1 MALTKVSTGVVDM
14 SGNTGGLVISQGI
27 TAQQTTCNA
36 AKLGAIRENTT
47 TNKVEVCTNNSGTP
61 AWKTLKEAPAPL
73 ALTVDYLLVAGGGGG
88 GGSRWNSGGASG
100 GGGGAGEYLYTQAVS
115 LSAGIAYSVTVGDGG
130 VASQSVSPY
139 AAGQGGD
146 SVFDTIT
153 VNGGGR
159 GGSGNGIPYGTE
171 TQGGIGG
178 SGGGGAAAPSSYTP
192 EAGGI
197 SSKTGGGQGT
207 AGGAFTSR
215 NTRWGSGGGGG
226 ALTSGSDG
234 TSSTGGNG
242 GNGRSNTI
250 TGTNTTYAGG
260 GGGGTF
266 NGGSTYAGPGGT
278 GGGGSATAINGG
290 NATNNTGGGAG
301 GGSYGSSTYGEG
313 GIGGSGV
320 VILKYPDVYQI
331 TFTAGANPAFQ
342 SGNSAVGTDTV
353 TTIIAGSGTITFSLI

>member
-1 MALTKVSTGVVDM
+1 MALTKVSTAVVDM
-14 SGNTGGLVISQGI
+14 SGNTGALEIAKGTTTERSAISSPAIGLLRS
-27 TAQQTTCNA
+27 
-36 AKLGAIRENTT
+36 NTT
-47 TNKVEVCTNNSGTP
+47 DNTMEVYTDNSGTP
-61 AWKTLKEAPAPL
+61 GWKVLKEGGNAIIP
-73 ALTVDYLLVAGGGGG
+73 LTVDYLLVAGGGGG
-88 GGSRWNSGGASG
+88 GGSRWDGGGASG

-130 VASQSVSPY
+130 VASGIGT

-159 GGSGNGIPYGTE
+159 GGSGNGIPYNTE
-171 TQGGIGG
+171 TKGGVGG
-178 SGGGGAAAPSSYTP
+178 SGGGGGAAPSSYTP
-192 EAGGI
+192 AAGGI

-226 ALTSGSDG
+226 ALTSGSNG
-234 TSSTGGNG
+234 NNNAGGNG

-250 TGTNTTYAGG
+250 TGTSVTYAGG
-260 GGGGTF
+260 GGGGTYQ
-266 NGGSTYAGPGGT
+266 GGSTYAGSGGT

-320 VILKYPDVYQI
+320 VILKYPTDYTLAPTGSLIRSTAVVSGYNVT
-331 TFTAGANPAFQ
+331 TFTE
-342 SGNSAVGTDTV
+342 GT
-353 TTIIAGSGTITFSLI
+353 GTITFSLTP